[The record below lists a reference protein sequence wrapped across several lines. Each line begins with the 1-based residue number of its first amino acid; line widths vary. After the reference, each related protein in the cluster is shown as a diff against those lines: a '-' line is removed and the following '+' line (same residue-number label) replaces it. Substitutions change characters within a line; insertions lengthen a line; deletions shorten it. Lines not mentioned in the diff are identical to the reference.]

1 MSGRTRSVLQDRWD
15 KEDHRSVCREIR
27 EFARARK
34 LANTVSAT
42 GTDAVDDLFFVMLK
56 AAPCQVPV
64 LEMAPEHRINHFVI
78 GQLMGTAAVRRLR
91 EITIG
96 DRVLAALA
104 CVDLAPRLDA
114 IFDRLYL
121 AFRHA
126 RAAIDRQDVANGH
139 ERRLRQAE
147 DELDISAPDF
157 AEKAKAVERMRAE
170 WQSQQAYVANAEE
183 GLARL
188 LEDASHMVRD
198 EWEEAVASTAAAMA
212 TIVASARMWGTE
224 PGQLRS
230 LPAAERLELARRL
243 NDERLRSIA
252 DLFGR
257 IENLTLSSAAEE
269 IDDVFEEV
277 ADLELGGDL
286 SRVTPA
292 ELLMLGVPEMES
304 RFLAQWCDRT
314 LMQYEVHGTDD
325 SGRGGIVMCI
335 DGSMSMHG
343 RREIF
348 AKALMLVLLHTA
360 RRQHRP
366 MYVIHFGYR
375 QTKHF
380 AFETEADY
388 TAERILDATQAFW
401 GSGTDFQLPMN
412 EALSLLEAEYAS
424 TGRVRADVVF
434 VSDDEYY
441 LDPEFLRRYLRRIR
455 SMRARTWGV
464 LVDSTDVDPRGALAL
479 MSEGRVFSAHD
490 LESGRDVRSML
501 TAVR

>member
-1 MSGRTRSVLQDRWD
+1 MSGLTRSVVRDRWD
-15 KEDHRSVCREIR
+15 KEDHRSAVREIR
-27 EFARARK
+27 EFARVRK
-34 LANTVSAT
+34 AANTVSDT
-42 GTDAVDDLFFVMLK
+42 GTDALDDLFYVMLK
-56 AAPCQVPV
+56 AVPVQVPV
-64 LEMAPEHRINHFVI
+64 SEMASGHQVHHFVVA
-78 GQLMGTAAVRRLR
+78 QLMETMAVARLR
-91 EITIG
+91 AITIG
-96 DRVLAALA
+96 DRVLSALA

-121 AFRHA
+121 AFRQAHA
-126 RAAIDRQDVANGH
+126 AADRRDVA
-139 ERRLRQAE
+139 ERFAQRIREAE
-147 DELDISAPDF
+147 DELDLSAPDF
-157 AEKAKAVERMRAE
+157 SGKAKAVERMRRE
-170 WQSQQAYVANAEE
+170 LESQEAYVINAEVE
-183 GLARL
+183 LASL
-188 LEDASHMVRD
+188 LDSAADHARAA
-198 EWEEAVASTAAAMA
+198 WEAAAAETAEAMTA
-212 TIVASARMWGTE
+212 IVASARAWGTE
-224 PGQLRS
+224 PGRLRS

-257 IENLTLSSAAEE
+257 IENLTMSSAAEE

-286 SRVTPA
+286 ARVTPA
-292 ELLMLGVPEMES
+292 ELLMLGVPEMEP

-335 DGSMSMHG
+335 DCSMSMHG
-343 RREIF
+343 PREIF

-360 RRQHRP
+360 RCQHRP
-366 MYVIHFGYR
+366 MYVIHFGYQ

-380 AFETEADY
+380 VFENEADY
-388 TAERILDATQAFW
+388 TAERILNATQAFW
-401 GSGTDFQLPMN
+401 GSGTDFTRPMN
-412 EALSLLEAEYAS
+412 EALDLLEEEYAS

-434 VSDDEYY
+434 VSDDEYL
-441 LDPEFLRRYLRRIR
+441 LDPEFLNRYLASMR

-464 LVDSTDVDPRGALAL
+464 LVDRSEVDPQGALAQ
-479 MSEGRVFSAHD
+479 MAEGRVFSAHD